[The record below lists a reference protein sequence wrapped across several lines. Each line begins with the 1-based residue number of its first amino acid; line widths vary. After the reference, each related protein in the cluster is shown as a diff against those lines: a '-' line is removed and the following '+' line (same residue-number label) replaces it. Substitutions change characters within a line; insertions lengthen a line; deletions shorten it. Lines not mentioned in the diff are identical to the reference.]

1 MSSPELRKSN
11 ARTKDNIVLAPA
23 PVSRRQ
29 EEGESDITSS
39 VERAK
44 SARPSQPVRSRFD
57 FEVRILEIFS
67 MTNYN
72 FFFRLIM
79 YLVKSLP

>member
-1 MSSPELRKSN
+1 MTGVMIMMLLGTESVLTSPELRKSN

-29 EEGESDITSS
+29 KQGKSDITSS
-39 VERAK
+39 VEREE

-57 FEVRILEIFS
+57 YAVGILDIV
-67 MTNYN
+67 
-72 FFFRLIM
+72 LA
-79 YLVKSLP
+79 